1 MDSADGGTMANTTKT
16 DVNVRGLFD
25 DFGAF
30 RTPTTSDFD
39 SVLTNGLVTPDANV
53 LLNLYRY
60 TEQARAD
67 LLAALGALG
76 DRLWIPHQVLVEF
89 WRNRETTISDARS
102 TSAKAAQEMSGH
114 SVQAVQTLRTWA
126 NRVALSDDDLD
137 DLRDRLGEVFEE
149 VRKKINEVGEGE
161 WQHIGHDTSTD
172 PVIAKLEPALTGRV
186 GAPFSA
192 EDRATSTALGQKRV
206 AQRVPPGYMDAKKD
220 GDGAVG
226 DFFVWEQLLREASRR
241 QCDVLFVTADA
252 KEDWWRKERGHNRG
266 PRPELTAE
274 LRARGGGRLFLLSP
288 KQFLEVAA
296 PVLRLS
302 LQAGSVEDIERVE
315 RIEAGATYGGWTA
328 EALEALF
335 RGLAY
340 ESYVNR
346 VDVIRRAAETDGHV
360 EAVSVY
366 DICGYDDCRT
376 LKGFTKPI
384 TRISR
389 NLQEQGLIPD
399 SAVPV
404 LTAEYRNGPGPA
416 SGFRVHPLLVPL
428 INEAGDDED
437 S

>member
-1 MDSADGGTMANTTKT
+1 MAKDSGTEAS
-16 DVNVRGLFD
+16 VRGLFD

-30 RTPTTSDFD
+30 RTPTSVDFS
-39 SVLTNGLVTPDANV
+39 SVLTHGLITPDANV

-76 DRLWIPHQVLVEF
+76 DRLWVPHQVLAEF
-89 WRNRETTISDARS
+89 WRNRETTISDALS
-102 TSAKAAQEMSGH
+102 TSVKAAQEMSGH

-126 NRVALSDDDLD
+126 NRVALSDDDFD
-137 DLRDRLGEVFEE
+137 DLRDRLSEVFEG

-161 WQHIGHDTSTD
+161 WQRIGHDTSTD
-172 PVIAKLEPALTGRV
+172 PVITKLEPALTGRV
-186 GAPFSA
+186 GAPFSS
-192 EDRATSTALGQKRV
+192 EDRASLTALGQERV
-206 AQRVPPGYMDAKKD
+206 TQRVPPGYMDAKKD

-274 LRARGGGRLFLLSP
+274 LRARGGGRLFLMSP

-296 PVLRLS
+296 PVLQLS
-302 LQAGSVEDIERVE
+302 LQADSVKDIERVE
-315 RIEAGATYGGWTA
+315 RIEARATYGGWTA

-335 RGLAY
+335 HGLEY
-340 ESYVNR
+340 EGYANR
-346 VDVIRRAAETDGHV
+346 VAVIRYAADTDGHAEP
-360 EAVSVY
+360 EAVY
-366 DICGYDDCRT
+366 DLCDYGDDRT

-384 TRISR
+384 ARISR
-389 NLQEQGLIPD
+389 KLQEQGMIPD

-404 LTAEYRNGPGPA
+404 LTAEYQNGPGRT

-428 INEAGDDED
+428 INDPGGDEE

>member
-1 MDSADGGTMANTTKT
+1 MTNTTET
-16 DVNVRGLFD
+16 DTNVRGLFD

-30 RTPTTSDFD
+30 RTPTTADFG

-89 WRNRETTISDARS
+89 WRNRETTISEARS

-126 NRVALSDDDLD
+126 NRVALSDDDFE
-137 DLRDRLGEVFEE
+137 DLHDRLSEVFEE

-186 GAPFSA
+186 GPSFSP
-192 EDRATSTALGQKRV
+192 EDRAALTALGQKRV
-206 AQRVPPGYMDAKKD
+206 DQRVPPGYMDAKKD
-220 GDGAVG
+220 DNGAVG

-274 LRARGGGRLFLLSP
+274 LRARGGGRLYLLSP

-315 RIEAGATYGGWTA
+315 RIEAGVTYGGWTV

-335 RGLAY
+335 RGLEY
-340 ESYVNR
+340 EGYTNR
-346 VDVIRRAAETDGHV
+346 VEVIRYAAAMDGHAEP
-360 EAVSVY
+360 EAVY
-366 DICGYDDCRT
+366 DLCDYDDDRT
-376 LKGFTKPI
+376 LRGFTKPI

-389 NLQEQGLIPD
+389 KLQKQGLIPD

-404 LTAEYRNGPGPA
+404 LTAEYKNGPGRT
-416 SGFRVHPLLVPL
+416 SGFRVHPLLAPL
-428 INEAGDDED
+428 INDAENDDEG

>member
-1 MDSADGGTMANTTKT
+1 MSWTRTKWSVRST
-16 DVNVRGLFD
+16 STQSSLPGSWPSPPALREPVDV
-25 DFGAF
+25 
-30 RTPTTSDFD
+30 PT
-39 SVLTNGLVTPDANV
+39 
-53 LLNLYRY
+53 
-60 TEQARAD
+60 
-67 LLAALGALG
+67 
-76 DRLWIPHQVLVEF
+76 
-89 WRNRETTISDARS
+89 WRNRETTISEARS

-126 NRVALSDDDLD
+126 NRVALSDDDFE
-137 DLRDRLGEVFEE
+137 DLHDRLSEVFEE

-186 GAPFSA
+186 GPSFSP
-192 EDRATSTALGQKRV
+192 EDRAALTALGQKRV
-206 AQRVPPGYMDAKKD
+206 DQRVPPGYMDAKKD
-220 GDGAVG
+220 GNGAVG

-274 LRARGGGRLFLLSP
+274 LRARGGGRLYLLSP

-315 RIEAGATYGGWTA
+315 RIEAGVTYGGWTV

-335 RGLAY
+335 RGLEY
-340 ESYVNR
+340 EGYANR
-346 VDVIRRAAETDGHV
+346 VEVIRYAAAMDGHAEP
-360 EAVSVY
+360 EAVY
-366 DICGYDDCRT
+366 DLCDYDDDRT
-376 LKGFTKPI
+376 LRGFTKPI

-389 NLQEQGLIPD
+389 KLQKQGLIPD

-404 LTAEYRNGPGPA
+404 LTAEYKNGPGRT
-416 SGFRVHPLLVPL
+416 SGFRVHPLLAPL
-428 INEAGDDED
+428 INDGESDDED